1 MARRTSSHT
10 QSASAPV
17 ARLTR
22 ELVLR
27 EAIALLDEEG
37 LEALTMRRLGERLG
51 VVPMAL
57 YRHVQHK
64 DDLLAGLLDLAV
76 SLVPLPDAS
85 LGWRDG
91 LATLAR
97 SVRATML
104 AHPGI
109 AAPLVTRPSLGPHGL
124 RIGEYGLAVMRAA
137 GFDDVVGVRGPNAV
151 LTYTIGFVALEVP
164 RRGDG
169 SHTVSVGAEA
179 RPADGVAPAGL
190 RRPSP
195 DEFVSEAQFEYGLAA
210 MLDGIAAAAPT
221 RLA

>member
-10 QSASAPV
+10 PSDAPPV

-57 YRHVQHK
+57 YRHVKHK
-64 DDLLAGLLDLAV
+64 DDLLDGLLDLAV

-85 LGWRDG
+85 LDWRDG

-104 AHPGI
+104 AHPGV

-124 RIGEYGLAVMRAA
+124 RIGEYGFAVMRAA
-137 GFDDVVGVRGPNAV
+137 GFDDIVAARGPNAV

-164 RRGDG
+164 RRGG
-169 SHTVSVGAEA
+169 ATSVSVGVDAQ
-179 RPADGVAPAGL
+179 PDDGVGDTRVL
-190 RRPSP
+190 GSP
-195 DEFVSEAQFEYGLAA
+195 RDEFISAAQFEYGLTA
-210 MLDGIAAAAPT
+210 MLDGIDA
-221 RLA
+221 RRRS